1 MDVCGLVLL
10 LFCSV
15 ALGLYVNASAKRG
28 GTSFLVEVKRILKDF
43 HNSAND
49 EIIEIDTS
57 RKSPRKQ
64 VATSHFFKD
73 SNIA

>member
-1 MDVCGLVLL
+1 MDVCGLV
-10 LFCSV
+10 FTTVCSV
-15 ALGLYVNASAKRG
+15 ALGLYVNASAKRS
-28 GTSFLVEVKRILKDF
+28 GTSFLVEIKKILKDF

-64 VATSHFFKD
+64 VATSHFFED